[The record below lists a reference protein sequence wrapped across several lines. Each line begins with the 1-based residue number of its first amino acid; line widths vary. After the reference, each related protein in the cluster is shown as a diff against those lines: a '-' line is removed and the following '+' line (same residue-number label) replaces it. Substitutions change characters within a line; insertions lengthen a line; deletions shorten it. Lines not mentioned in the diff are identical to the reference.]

1 MASVVL
7 STGLGQQFAGG
18 ETEFELEAASVRE
31 LLRVLD
37 ARFPGLGEHI
47 ERTMAIAI
55 DGEIYADPYLQP
67 IGADSEVYVLPKI
80 EGG

>member
-1 MASVVL
+1 VASVVL

-31 LLRVLD
+31 LLRELD
-37 ARFPGLGEHI
+37 KRFPGLGQHI
-47 ERTMAIAI
+47 EQSMAIAI
-55 DGEIYADPYLQP
+55 DGEIFQDPYLQP
-67 IGADSEVYVLPKI
+67 IGADSEIYVLPKI